1 VKLQAVVFD
10 FDGVLADS
18 EPLHLRALQDALAAR
33 GIALG
38 EEEYY
43 ATLLGFNDAEAL
55 ETLARS
61 RGLSLDDAAQQKIN
75 ADKAVRFAALQAAND
90 VLFPGA
96 MALVARLGAKVPLAI
111 ASGARR
117 DEITRTLAHAGLTS
131 AFKTIVASGETP
143 QSKPAPDPYALAV
156 KRLGVNPA
164 CTAAIEDSRWGL
176 QSARAAGLRTVAI
189 THSYSTDEL
198 SPYADLVVS
207 SLEEISVQ
215 SLDNLFEAS
224 RRP

>member
-1 VKLQAVVFD
+1 MKLEAVVFD

-33 GIALG
+33 GIDLG
-38 EEEYY
+38 AEEYY

-55 ETLARS
+55 ENLARA
-61 RGLSLDDAAQQKIN
+61 RGLSLDDAAQLSIN
-75 ADKAVRFAALQAAND
+75 QDNAARFAALQAAND

-96 MALVARLGAKVPLAI
+96 MALVARLGAEVPLAI

-117 DEITRTLAHAGLTS
+117 DEITRTLAHASLTA
-131 AFKTIVASGETP
+131 AFKTIVASGDTP

-156 KRLGVNPA
+156 KRLGVRPS

-189 THSYSTDEL
+189 THSYPADEL
-198 SPYADLVVS
+198 RPYADLVVA
-207 SLEEISVQ
+207 SLNEISLRV
-215 SLDNLFEAS
+215 LDGLL
-224 RRP
+224 